1 VLVADRRAP
10 ISTYRL
16 QLTPDFGFAE
26 VGALAGYLT
35 NLGVTH
41 VYLSPVLQAAPGS
54 THGYDVTDHSR
65 ISAALGGE
73 EGFREMAARLRARGL
88 GIILDIV
95 PNHMA
100 IPVPESLNQQLWSVL
115 RDGPRSRY
123 ANWFDIDW
131 AAGRN
136 RMLLPILGAPLP
148 ESLRDFTVDRGGGP
162 YGEPVLRYFDHMLP
176 LRAGT
181 FGLPLEELVEAQHY
195 ELAHWRDTAIKL
207 NWRRFF
213 DITALIGIRV
223 EDPAVFNATHD
234 VPLRLLAEGLVD
246 GLRVDH
252 PDGLADPRGYLRRLS
267 RAAGDAWVVVEK
279 ILEAGERLSA
289 DWPCAG
295 TTGYDTLRLADG
307 LFIDPDGGDAL
318 TAEYARFARR
328 SGGGADYG
336 PELAGV
342 ATEFAGV
349 ALEAKRQV
357 AAGTF
362 GPEVSRLAR
371 LLRRLRPDVTVAD
384 ARQVLTEFVAGFEV
398 YRAYVY
404 PGEPPAAQSV
414 AAVGEAVS
422 GARRR
427 LPQRLGR
434 LAETTG
440 DMALDVDGPGWDFAA
455 RLQQTAGPVLAKGIE
470 DTAFYRWPRLIAL
483 NEVGGAPDEFGI
495 PVAEFHAEASRLA
508 RDWPATMTTLST
520 HDTKRQEDVR
530 ARLAVLAERPSAW
543 GRMVEDWHMRAEK
556 LGVGGVNRVDPAT
569 EYLLWQT
576 LAGAW
581 PLSTERLVGYLTKAM
596 REAKTHTSWTDPHP
610 DYEAAVGDL
619 ASRVLGDPELSAS
632 IASFVASISG
642 DALVNSLG
650 AKLVQLTM
658 VGVADVY
665 QGCELAGL
673 SLVDPDNRRPVDFSR
688 RRSLLDALDAGAD
701 ADVDV
706 DSDTCA
712 AKLLVTSRT
721 LRLRR
726 DHQDWFTGGYAPL
739 TATGPTAGH
748 AVAFCRGGHAVTV
761 ATRLPA
767 GLRRHGGWADTVLRL
782 PAMESARAWR
792 DVFTGASYEGELVPL
807 FELTRRFPV
816 ALLAAET

>member
-26 VGALAGYLT
+26 AGALAGYLA

-54 THGYDVTDHSR
+54 AHGYDVTDHSR
-65 ISAALGGE
+65 VSAALGGE

-131 AAGRN
+131 AAGQN

-148 ESLRDFTVDRGGGP
+148 ESLRDLTADRSGGP
-162 YGEPVLRYFDHMLP
+162 YSEPVLRYFDHMLP

-181 FGLPLEELVEAQHY
+181 FGLPLKELIEAQHY
-195 ELAHWRDTAIKL
+195 ELAHWQDTAIKL

-213 DITALIGIRV
+213 DITTLIGVRV
-223 EDPAVFNATHD
+223 EDPAVFDATHA

-246 GLRVDH
+246 GFRVDH

-267 RAAGDAWVVVEK
+267 RASGGAWVAVEK
-279 ILEAGERLSA
+279 ILKAGEHLPA

-295 TTGYDTLRLADG
+295 STGYDTLRLTDG

-328 SGGGADYG
+328 SGGTEYG
-336 PELAGV
+336 PGLAGV

-349 ALEAKRQV
+349 GLEAKQQV

-362 GPEVSRLAR
+362 GPEVARLAR
-371 LLRRLRPDVTVAD
+371 LLRRVRPDVAVAD
-384 ARQVLTEFVAGFEV
+384 ARLALTEFVAGFEV

-404 PGEPPAAQSV
+404 PGEPSADKSV
-414 AAVGEAVS
+414 AAIGEAVS

-434 LAETTG
+434 LAETAGAT
-440 DMALDVDGPGWDFAA
+440 ALDVDGPGWDFAA
-455 RLQQTAGPVLAKGIE
+455 RLQQTTGSVLAKGIE

-483 NEVGGAPDEFGI
+483 NEVGGAPDEFG
-495 PVAEFHAEASRLA
+495 VQVEDFHAEASRLA

-543 GRMVEDWHMRAEK
+543 GRTVEDWHMRAEK
-556 LGVGGVNRVDPAT
+556 LGPGGVNTVDPAI

-581 PLSTERLVGYLTKAM
+581 PLSAERLAGYLTKAM
-596 REAKTHTSWTDPHP
+596 REAKTHTSWTDPDP
-610 DYEAAVGDL
+610 GYEAAVGDL

-632 IASFVASISG
+632 IASFVASISD
-642 DALVNSLG
+642 DAMVNSLG

-673 SLVDPDNRRPVDFSR
+673 ALVDPDNRRPVDFSW

-701 ADVDV
+701 ADVDIDTDL
-706 DSDTCA
+706 DS

-726 DHQDWFTGGYAPL
+726 DHPDWFTGGYAPL
-739 TATGPTAGH
+739 AASGPAAGH

-761 ATRLPA
+761 ATRLPV
-767 GLRRHGGWADTVLRL
+767 GLRRHGGWADTVLSL
-782 PAMESARAWR
+782 PGVSPARAWY
-792 DVFTGASYEGELVPL
+792 DVLTGTGYEGELVPL
-807 FELTRRFPV
+807 SELTRRLPI
-816 ALLAAET
+816 ALLVPEA